1 MLVSPGYHGTVSGL
15 VKNALDY
22 IEDLRDDPRPYLDG
36 RAVGCVAT
44 ASGWQAA
51 VTTLTSLR
59 SIVHALR
66 GWPTPLGAAVNS
78 AQVEFTAD
86 GGCTDEKV
94 DGLASHDRA
103 TGGGFRHSAR
113 VRGTEPGTRSVEMS
127 GRRFSM
133 SKSPITSPL
142 GDAERESTGAVL
154 QATLVDLIDLSLI
167 AKQAHWNVVGPNFR
181 SAHLQLDEL
190 VDAARQ
196 YVDDVAE
203 RANAIG
209 ISPNGKARTVWRAPA
224 CRTIPDNWQSVE
236 STVAAIVNI
245 LGEMIKRLRK
255 RIDETD
261 KSDLVTQDLLIE
273 IAQELEKQHWMWQ
286 AQTAKI

>member
-1 MLVSPGYHGTVSGL
+1 
-15 VKNALDY
+15 
-22 IEDLRDDPRPYLDG
+22 
-36 RAVGCVAT
+36 
-44 ASGWQAA
+44 
-51 VTTLTSLR
+51 
-59 SIVHALR
+59 
-66 GWPTPLGAAVNS
+66 
-78 AQVEFTAD
+78 
-86 GGCTDEKV
+86 
-94 DGLASHDRA
+94 
-103 TGGGFRHSAR
+103 
-113 VRGTEPGTRSVEMS
+113 
-127 GRRFSM
+127 M

-142 GDAERESTGAVL
+142 GDAERESTGMVL

-167 AKQAHWNVVGPNFR
+167 AKQAHWNVAGPNFR

-209 ISPNGKARTVWRAPA
+209 ISPNGKAKTVVESSGMPDY
-224 CRTIPDNWQSVE
+224 PDNWQSVE
-236 STVAAIVNI
+236 STVAAVVNI

-261 KSDLVTQDLLIE
+261 KSDLVTQDLLIA